1 MQPALTLKQ
10 SKDILEVVLSAG
22 IFEPPLP
29 TEDTALI
36 EAAGRVVVQAETA
49 RRAGVTADAV
59 TKVLELASDLK
70 DDTPPD
76 SIEAVTQ
83 STASQE
89 EFIAADPKG
98 TARGATDDPPFDPP
112 YETDNASSE
121 DTAADSTHAIPL
133 ESDGE
138 KESSHYLD
146 PEVGIEIDD
155 LPRDFS
161 KLGDLELRS
170 LHATRSWALSKTIFE
185 LGLEERD
192 YQSAQVS
199 YDELYKFAVVNETG
213 DKITDKR
220 DKAYTNIE
228 VVEWRARVDKHH
240 RKVIMLR
247 AYKEILEHEI
257 KDISRDFTM
266 RTGERA
272 STP

>member
-10 SKDILEVVLSAG
+10 SKDILEVVLAAG

-29 TEDTALI
+29 TEAPAI
-36 EAAGRVVVQAETA
+36 VEAAGRVVVQAETA

-59 TKVLELASDLK
+59 TKVLELASPLK

-83 STASQE
+83 SIASQE

-121 DTAADSTHAIPL
+121 DTAADSTHATPL

-146 PEVGIEIDD
+146 PEIGIEIDD

-192 YQSAQVS
+192 YQSAQVN
-199 YDELYKFAVVNETG
+199 YDQAYKTAQTLSDGKVSDRREQ
-213 DKITDKR
+213 
-220 DKAYTNIE
+220 AYLRPDVID
-228 VVEWRARVDKHH
+228 WRAKVDQHH
-240 RKVIMLR
+240 RKVTMLR